1 MASEKFTKS
10 VSFKTTDDEK
20 GNVEAVFSVFNN
32 LDSDGDVVLPGAIKS
47 GFKDDQVPMV
57 FAHKWDQPIG
67 KGKIV
72 QEDDKAVF
80 KGKFFMGTEAGKEA
94 YNLAKEMGD
103 LQEWSFGF
111 RINDY
116 EVAEFQKDGES
127 VGDVRYLKDLEVY
140 EVSPVL
146 VGANRQTYTL
156 AIKTG
161 EEAIYESSS
170 EEKAANDEDIFD
182 NEEDAKK
189 RGKELGCE
197 GSHRV
202 RSPDGTYHIPCRSH
216 SIYMRITGQNKA
228 GDYGDDA
235 KAESDVDTIPT
246 DEMAKEA
253 ARGLEMRREFGR
265 GGTQIGVARANQL
278 VAKERLSPRTV
289 RRMHSFFSRHEVDK
303 RAEGFRQG
311 EDGYPSAGKIAW
323 LLWGGDAGQRWARRK
338 VRELERAEGKAIEDE
353 MVMFGCCDDCEPLLW
368 GEAKAE
374 VSAKVKK
381 ALAEKV
387 KDHNEKHGDKKGK
400 RVTSRMLE
408 AVFKRGVGAYRT
420 NPESV
425 RPSVS
430 GSDQWAYA
438 RVNAFL
444 FAVRT
449 GRFKSGKFDLDLLPR
464 DHPLSS
470 KK

>member
-197 GSHRV
+197 GAHTHMVDGKEVYMPCATHEVYEQAIKNDEKDLSEDTEVVETEVSEEKVSEDESSLQGV
-202 RSPDGTYHIPCRSH
+202 RFSDEVKDVLAALESLIVRAKAINVLRSKDGRSL
-216 SIYMRITGQNKA
+216 S
-228 GDYGDDA
+228 A
-235 KAESDVDTIPT
+235 KAESALRAVQSDLDDAWQELDEILGQEDETPEAEIDTEAEVAEAEVPVAEDSEAPVAEETEAEETEEEVSEESETVDVEEEEDSEPESEVAE
-246 DEMAKEA
+246 DEVEEVVE
-253 ARGLEMRREFGR
+253 LE
-265 GGTQIGVARANQL
+265 
-278 VAKERLSPRTV
+278 
-289 RRMHSFFSRHEVDK
+289 EVD
-303 RAEGFRQG
+303 AEFEALFAEAQ
-311 EDGYPSAGKIAW
+311 ATIA
-323 LLWGGDAGQRWARRK
+323 DSYVA
-338 VRELERAEGKAIEDE
+338 ELEEDE
-353 MVMFGCCDDCEPLLW
+353 
-368 GEAKAE
+368 E
-374 VSAKVKK
+374 V
-381 ALAEKV
+381 
-387 KDHNEKHGDKKGK
+387 
-400 RVTSRMLE
+400 
-408 AVFKRGVGAYRT
+408 
-420 NPESV
+420 
-425 RPSVS
+425 
-430 GSDQWAYA
+430 
-438 RVNAFL
+438 
-444 FAVRT
+444 
-449 GRFKSGKFDLDLLPR
+449 
-464 DHPLSS
+464 
-470 KK
+470 

>member
-170 EEKAANDEDIFD
+170 EEKAANENDIFD

-189 RGKELGCE
+189 RAEELGCS
-197 GSHRV
+197 GSHTHEVDGKEVYMPCSTHAAYEDAIKNDEKDLSEDTEVVETEVSEEKVSEDESSLQGV
-202 RSPDGTYHIPCRSH
+202 RFSDEVKDVLAALESLIVRAKAINVLRSKDGRSL
-216 SIYMRITGQNKA
+216 S
-228 GDYGDDA
+228 A
-235 KAESDVDTIPT
+235 KAESALRAVQSDLDDAWQELDEILGQEDETPEAEIDTEAEVAEAEVPVAEDSEAPVAEETEAEETEEEVSEESETVDVEEEEDSEPESEVAE
-246 DEMAKEA
+246 DEVEEVVE
-253 ARGLEMRREFGR
+253 LE
-265 GGTQIGVARANQL
+265 
-278 VAKERLSPRTV
+278 
-289 RRMHSFFSRHEVDK
+289 EVD
-303 RAEGFRQG
+303 AEFEALFAEAQ
-311 EDGYPSAGKIAW
+311 ATIA
-323 LLWGGDAGQRWARRK
+323 DSYVA
-338 VRELERAEGKAIEDE
+338 ELEEDE
-353 MVMFGCCDDCEPLLW
+353 
-368 GEAKAE
+368 E
-374 VSAKVKK
+374 V
-381 ALAEKV
+381 
-387 KDHNEKHGDKKGK
+387 
-400 RVTSRMLE
+400 
-408 AVFKRGVGAYRT
+408 
-420 NPESV
+420 
-425 RPSVS
+425 
-430 GSDQWAYA
+430 
-438 RVNAFL
+438 
-444 FAVRT
+444 
-449 GRFKSGKFDLDLLPR
+449 
-464 DHPLSS
+464 
-470 KK
+470 

>member
-170 EEKAANDEDIFD
+170 EEKAANENDIFD

-189 RGKELGCE
+189 RAEELGCS
-197 GSHRV
+197 GSHTHEVDGKEVYMPCSTHAAYEDAIKNDEKDLSEDTEVVETEVSEEKVSEDESSLQGV
-202 RSPDGTYHIPCRSH
+202 RFSDEVKDVLAALESLIVRAKAINVLRSKDGRSL
-216 SIYMRITGQNKA
+216 S
-228 GDYGDDA
+228 A
-235 KAESDVDTIPT
+235 KAESALRAVQSDLDDAWQELDEILGQEDETPEAEIDTEAEVAEAEVPVAEDSEAPVAEETEAEETEEEVSEESETVDVEEEEDLEPESEVAE
-246 DEMAKEA
+246 DEVEEVVE
-253 ARGLEMRREFGR
+253 LE
-265 GGTQIGVARANQL
+265 
-278 VAKERLSPRTV
+278 
-289 RRMHSFFSRHEVDK
+289 EVD
-303 RAEGFRQG
+303 AEFEALFAEAQ
-311 EDGYPSAGKIAW
+311 ATIA
-323 LLWGGDAGQRWARRK
+323 DSYVA
-338 VRELERAEGKAIEDE
+338 ELEEDE
-353 MVMFGCCDDCEPLLW
+353 
-368 GEAKAE
+368 E
-374 VSAKVKK
+374 V
-381 ALAEKV
+381 
-387 KDHNEKHGDKKGK
+387 
-400 RVTSRMLE
+400 
-408 AVFKRGVGAYRT
+408 
-420 NPESV
+420 
-425 RPSVS
+425 
-430 GSDQWAYA
+430 
-438 RVNAFL
+438 
-444 FAVRT
+444 
-449 GRFKSGKFDLDLLPR
+449 
-464 DHPLSS
+464 
-470 KK
+470 

>member
-32 LDSDGDVVLPGAIKS
+32 LDSDGDVVVPGAIKS

-116 EVAEFQKDGES
+116 EVAEFKKDGES

-161 EEAIYESSS
+161 EESVYESSS
-170 EEKAANDEDIFD
+170 DEKAANDEDIFD

-189 RGKELGCE
+189 RAEELGCSGTHTHSVDGKE
-197 GSHRV
+197 VYMPCATHDAYEDMIKDEKDLSEDTEVVETEVSEEKSSENDSSLQGV
-202 RSPDGTYHIPCRSH
+202 RFSDEVKDVLAALDSLIVRTKAISVLRSKDGRDIS
-216 SIYMRITGQNKA
+216 
-228 GDYGDDA
+228 A
-235 KAESDVDTIPT
+235 KAESALRAVQSDLDDAWQELDVILGSEEDTPEAEIDTEAEVVEAEVPVAEESEAVAEESEVVETEVEPT
-246 DEMAKEA
+246 EDSETVDVEEEEDSEPEEDTADEEEEIVE
-253 ARGLEMRREFGR
+253 LE
-265 GGTQIGVARANQL
+265 
-278 VAKERLSPRTV
+278 
-289 RRMHSFFSRHEVDK
+289 EVDSEFEALF
-303 RAEGFRQG
+303 AEAQ
-311 EDGYPSAGKIAW
+311 ATIAESII
-323 LLWGGDAGQRWARRK
+323 
-338 VRELERAEGKAIEDE
+338 VELEEDE
-353 MVMFGCCDDCEPLLW
+353 
-368 GEAKAE
+368 
-374 VSAKVKK
+374 
-381 ALAEKV
+381 
-387 KDHNEKHGDKKGK
+387 
-400 RVTSRMLE
+400 
-408 AVFKRGVGAYRT
+408 
-420 NPESV
+420 
-425 RPSVS
+425 
-430 GSDQWAYA
+430 
-438 RVNAFL
+438 
-444 FAVRT
+444 
-449 GRFKSGKFDLDLLPR
+449 
-464 DHPLSS
+464 
-470 KK
+470 

>member
-170 EEKAANDEDIFD
+170 EEKAANENDIFD

-189 RGKELGCE
+189 RAEELGCS
-197 GSHRV
+197 GSHTHEVDGKEVYMPCSTHTAYEDAIKNDEKDLSEDTEVVETEVSEEKVSEDESSLQGV
-202 RSPDGTYHIPCRSH
+202 RFSDEVKDVLAALESLIVRAKAINVLRSKDGRSL
-216 SIYMRITGQNKA
+216 S
-228 GDYGDDA
+228 A
-235 KAESDVDTIPT
+235 KAESALRAVQSDLDDAWQELDEILGQEDDSPEAEIDTEAEVAEAEVPVAEDSEAPVAEESEVVEAEEEVT
-246 DEMAKEA
+246 EDSDTVEVEEEEPSEPEDEVGEDEVEEVVE
-253 ARGLEMRREFGR
+253 LE
-265 GGTQIGVARANQL
+265 
-278 VAKERLSPRTV
+278 
-289 RRMHSFFSRHEVDK
+289 EVD
-303 RAEGFRQG
+303 AEFEALFAEAQ
-311 EDGYPSAGKIAW
+311 ATIA
-323 LLWGGDAGQRWARRK
+323 DSYVA
-338 VRELERAEGKAIEDE
+338 ELEEDE
-353 MVMFGCCDDCEPLLW
+353 
-368 GEAKAE
+368 E
-374 VSAKVKK
+374 V
-381 ALAEKV
+381 
-387 KDHNEKHGDKKGK
+387 
-400 RVTSRMLE
+400 
-408 AVFKRGVGAYRT
+408 
-420 NPESV
+420 
-425 RPSVS
+425 
-430 GSDQWAYA
+430 
-438 RVNAFL
+438 
-444 FAVRT
+444 
-449 GRFKSGKFDLDLLPR
+449 
-464 DHPLSS
+464 
-470 KK
+470 

>member
-32 LDSDGDVVLPGAIKS
+32 LDSDGDVVVPGAIKS

-116 EVAEFQKDGES
+116 EVAEFKKDGES

-161 EEAIYESSS
+161 EESVYESSS
-170 EEKAANDEDIFD
+170 DEKAANDEDIFD

-189 RGKELGCE
+189 RAEELGCSGTHTHSVDGKE
-197 GSHRV
+197 VYMPCATHDAYEDMIKDEKDLSEDTEVVETEVSEEKSSENDSSLQGV
-202 RSPDGTYHIPCRSH
+202 RFSDEVKDVLAALDSLIVRTKAISVLRSKDGRDIS
-216 SIYMRITGQNKA
+216 
-228 GDYGDDA
+228 A
-235 KAESDVDTIPT
+235 KAESALRAVQSDLDDAWQELDVILGSEEDTPEAEIDTEAEVVEAEVPVAEESEAVAEESEVVET
-246 DEMAKEA
+246 EVESTEDSETVDVEEEEDSEPEEDTADEEEEIVE
-253 ARGLEMRREFGR
+253 LE
-265 GGTQIGVARANQL
+265 
-278 VAKERLSPRTV
+278 
-289 RRMHSFFSRHEVDK
+289 EVDSEFEALF
-303 RAEGFRQG
+303 AEAQ
-311 EDGYPSAGKIAW
+311 ATIAESII
-323 LLWGGDAGQRWARRK
+323 
-338 VRELERAEGKAIEDE
+338 VELEEDE
-353 MVMFGCCDDCEPLLW
+353 
-368 GEAKAE
+368 
-374 VSAKVKK
+374 
-381 ALAEKV
+381 
-387 KDHNEKHGDKKGK
+387 
-400 RVTSRMLE
+400 
-408 AVFKRGVGAYRT
+408 
-420 NPESV
+420 
-425 RPSVS
+425 
-430 GSDQWAYA
+430 
-438 RVNAFL
+438 
-444 FAVRT
+444 
-449 GRFKSGKFDLDLLPR
+449 
-464 DHPLSS
+464 
-470 KK
+470 

>member
-197 GSHRV
+197 GAHTHMVDGKEVYMPCATHEVYEQAIKNDEKDLSEDTEVEETEVSEEKVSEDESSLQGV
-202 RSPDGTYHIPCRSH
+202 RFSDEVKDVLAALESLIVRAKAINVLRSKDGRSL
-216 SIYMRITGQNKA
+216 S
-228 GDYGDDA
+228 A
-235 KAESDVDTIPT
+235 KAESALRAVQSDLDDAWQELDEILGQEDETPEAEIDTEAEVAEAEVPVAEDSEAPVAEETEAEETEEEVSEESETVDVEEEEDSEPESEVAE
-246 DEMAKEA
+246 DEVEEVVE
-253 ARGLEMRREFGR
+253 LE
-265 GGTQIGVARANQL
+265 
-278 VAKERLSPRTV
+278 
-289 RRMHSFFSRHEVDK
+289 EVD
-303 RAEGFRQG
+303 AEFEALFAEAQ
-311 EDGYPSAGKIAW
+311 ATIA
-323 LLWGGDAGQRWARRK
+323 DSYVA
-338 VRELERAEGKAIEDE
+338 ELEEDE
-353 MVMFGCCDDCEPLLW
+353 
-368 GEAKAE
+368 E
-374 VSAKVKK
+374 V
-381 ALAEKV
+381 
-387 KDHNEKHGDKKGK
+387 
-400 RVTSRMLE
+400 
-408 AVFKRGVGAYRT
+408 
-420 NPESV
+420 
-425 RPSVS
+425 
-430 GSDQWAYA
+430 
-438 RVNAFL
+438 
-444 FAVRT
+444 
-449 GRFKSGKFDLDLLPR
+449 
-464 DHPLSS
+464 
-470 KK
+470 

>member
-32 LDSDGDVVLPGAIKS
+32 LDSDGDVVVPGAIKS

-67 KGKIV
+67 KGKII

-116 EVAEFQKDGES
+116 EVSEFKKDGES

-161 EEAIYESSS
+161 EESVYESSS
-170 EEKAANDEDIFD
+170 DEKAANDEDIFD
-182 NEEDAKK
+182 NEDDAKK

-197 GSHRV
+197 GAHTHDVDGKEVYMPCATHQVYEQAIKDEKDLSEDTEVVETEVSEEKSSENDSSLQGV
-202 RSPDGTYHIPCRSH
+202 RFSDEVKDVLAALDSLIVRTKAISVLRSKDGRNIS
-216 SIYMRITGQNKA
+216 
-228 GDYGDDA
+228 A
-235 KAESDVDTIPT
+235 KAESALRAVQSDLDDAWQELDVILGSEEDTPEAEIDTEAEVVEAEVPVAEESEAVAEESEVVETEVEPT
-246 DEMAKEA
+246 EDSETVDVEEEEDSEPEEDTADEEEEIVE
-253 ARGLEMRREFGR
+253 LE
-265 GGTQIGVARANQL
+265 
-278 VAKERLSPRTV
+278 
-289 RRMHSFFSRHEVDK
+289 EVDSEFEALF
-303 RAEGFRQG
+303 AEAQ
-311 EDGYPSAGKIAW
+311 ATIAESII
-323 LLWGGDAGQRWARRK
+323 
-338 VRELERAEGKAIEDE
+338 VELEEDE
-353 MVMFGCCDDCEPLLW
+353 
-368 GEAKAE
+368 
-374 VSAKVKK
+374 
-381 ALAEKV
+381 
-387 KDHNEKHGDKKGK
+387 
-400 RVTSRMLE
+400 
-408 AVFKRGVGAYRT
+408 
-420 NPESV
+420 
-425 RPSVS
+425 
-430 GSDQWAYA
+430 
-438 RVNAFL
+438 
-444 FAVRT
+444 
-449 GRFKSGKFDLDLLPR
+449 
-464 DHPLSS
+464 
-470 KK
+470 

>member
-197 GSHRV
+197 GSHTHMVDGKEVYMPCATHEVYEQMIKNDEKDLSEDTEVVETEVSEEKVSEDESSLQGV
-202 RSPDGTYHIPCRSH
+202 RFSDEVKDVLAALESLIVRAKAINVLRSKDGRSL
-216 SIYMRITGQNKA
+216 S
-228 GDYGDDA
+228 A
-235 KAESDVDTIPT
+235 KAESALRAVQSDLDDAWQELDEILGQEDETPEAEIDTEAEVAEAEVPVAEDSEAPVAEETEAEETEEEVSEESETVDVEEEEDSEPESEVAE
-246 DEMAKEA
+246 DEVEEVVE
-253 ARGLEMRREFGR
+253 LE
-265 GGTQIGVARANQL
+265 
-278 VAKERLSPRTV
+278 
-289 RRMHSFFSRHEVDK
+289 EVD
-303 RAEGFRQG
+303 AEFEALFAEAQ
-311 EDGYPSAGKIAW
+311 ATIA
-323 LLWGGDAGQRWARRK
+323 DSYVA
-338 VRELERAEGKAIEDE
+338 ELEEDE
-353 MVMFGCCDDCEPLLW
+353 
-368 GEAKAE
+368 
-374 VSAKVKK
+374 
-381 ALAEKV
+381 
-387 KDHNEKHGDKKGK
+387 
-400 RVTSRMLE
+400 
-408 AVFKRGVGAYRT
+408 
-420 NPESV
+420 
-425 RPSVS
+425 
-430 GSDQWAYA
+430 
-438 RVNAFL
+438 
-444 FAVRT
+444 
-449 GRFKSGKFDLDLLPR
+449 
-464 DHPLSS
+464 
-470 KK
+470 

>member
-10 VSFKTTDDEK
+10 VEFKTTDDEK

-197 GSHRV
+197 GSHTHMVDGKEVYMPCATHEVYEQAIKNDEKDLSEDTEVVETEVSEEKVSEDESSLQGV
-202 RSPDGTYHIPCRSH
+202 RFSDEVKDVLAALESLIVRAKAINVLRSKDGRSL
-216 SIYMRITGQNKA
+216 S
-228 GDYGDDA
+228 A
-235 KAESDVDTIPT
+235 KAESALRAVQSDLDDAWQELDEILGQEDDTPEAEIDTEAEVAEAEVPVAEDSEAPVAEETEAEETEEEVSEESETVDVEEEEDSEPESEVAE
-246 DEMAKEA
+246 DEVEEVVE
-253 ARGLEMRREFGR
+253 LE
-265 GGTQIGVARANQL
+265 
-278 VAKERLSPRTV
+278 
-289 RRMHSFFSRHEVDK
+289 EVD
-303 RAEGFRQG
+303 AEFEALFAEAQ
-311 EDGYPSAGKIAW
+311 ATIA
-323 LLWGGDAGQRWARRK
+323 DSYVA
-338 VRELERAEGKAIEDE
+338 ELEEDE
-353 MVMFGCCDDCEPLLW
+353 
-368 GEAKAE
+368 
-374 VSAKVKK
+374 
-381 ALAEKV
+381 
-387 KDHNEKHGDKKGK
+387 
-400 RVTSRMLE
+400 
-408 AVFKRGVGAYRT
+408 
-420 NPESV
+420 
-425 RPSVS
+425 
-430 GSDQWAYA
+430 
-438 RVNAFL
+438 
-444 FAVRT
+444 
-449 GRFKSGKFDLDLLPR
+449 
-464 DHPLSS
+464 
-470 KK
+470 